1 MGEKGGAVIVITGA
15 NDDNGASGSE
25 PRRHGSI
32 IHSEWKK
39 IAKAAVPA
47 EALAHMTYCYASPT
61 VEKTYG
67 S

>member
-1 MGEKGGAVIVITGA
+1 MGEKGGVVIVIAGA
-15 NDDNGASGSE
+15 DDDDGASGSE
-25 PRRHGSI
+25 PRRCGSI

-39 IAKAAVPA
+39 IAEATVPA
-47 EALAHMTYCYASPT
+47 EALAHVTYCYASPT

>member
-1 MGEKGGAVIVITGA
+1 MGEKGGAVIVIAGT
-15 NDDNGASGSE
+15 DDDDGVSGSE
-25 PRRHGSI
+25 LRRCSSI

-39 IAKAAVPA
+39 IAEAAVPA
-47 EALAHMTYCYASPT
+47 EALACMTYCYASPT